1 MNAERA
7 FDDITGALADVFDL
21 PKDERASPAIKKDL
35 YTKLYYSQGTA
46 AEKNLWLADIA
57 KTQNIKH
64 ETAKAEFTESKKA
77 IEKTQTEKPYQP
89 LKTKSVYQRPAQD
102 PNADTPET
110 FELLETETAE
120 NLLARTFAPILWT
133 AKPIL
138 AEGLAMLAGSPKSGK
153 SWLALALS
161 LAVAT
166 GRSFLDEY
174 SCEPGRALFMG
185 LEDGPRRLQD
195 RIKLLTEP
203 FIKGSKVEK
212 LDLTLLET
220 STEIPKSTEGGLEM
234 LDGWLALHTDARL
247 VVIDTLARFRKDPGR
262 NGGYMNDSGFMAP
275 LQKMA
280 LDHHCCILLIHHSRK
295 MAAADPMDAISG
307 TLGLGGVADTAWILK
322 RESRFCGDAILSI
335 MARDFQDQEISLHF
349 NTATMRWE
357 YKGVAWEIK
366 RTAERQSI
374 VELLA
379 EVTVA
384 KPLGPSAI
392 AKAIGKDQGNISKQ
406 LKILHR
412 DGLIHSAGNGKYYGK
427 EPSI

>member
-1 MNAERA
+1 MNGLERA
-7 FDDITGALADVFDL
+7 YYDIAGALADVFDL
-21 PKDERASPAIKKDL
+21 PLDQRESPAIKKDL
-35 YTKLYYSQGTA
+35 YTKLYNFKATA
-46 AEKNLWLADIA
+46 AEKNLLLADIA
-57 KTQNIKH
+57 KTQNMKH
-64 ETAKAEFTESKKA
+64 ETAAAEFDEVKKTIKA
-77 IEKTQTEKPYQP
+77 NLAKQPYKP
-89 LKTKSVYQRPAQD
+89 LKSKSVYQRPAVD

-110 FELLETETAE
+110 VEPLKTETGE
-120 NLLARTFAPILWT
+120 VLLARTFAPILWT

-153 SWLALALS
+153 SWLALSLA

-166 GRSFLDEY
+166 GRQFLGQY
-174 SCEPGRALFMG
+174 TCEPGRALFMG

-220 STEIPKSTEGGLEM
+220 STEIPKSTDGGLEM
-234 LDGWLALHTDARL
+234 LDGWLALHTDTRL
-247 VVIDTLARFRKDPGR
+247 IVIDTLARFRKDPGR

-280 LDHHCCILLIHHSRK
+280 LENHCCILLIHHSRK

-322 RESRFCGDAILSI
+322 RESRFCGDATLSI

-349 NTATMRWE
+349 NSVTMRWE

-366 RTAERQSI
+366 KTAERQGI

-379 EVTVA
+379 DVTA
-384 KPLGPSAI
+384 KNPLTSAAI
-392 AKAIGKDQGNISKQ
+392 AKELGKSQANVSKQ
-406 LKILHR
+406 LRVLLK
-412 DGLIHSAGNGKYYGK
+412 DGLIHSAGYGKYYGK
-427 EPSI
+427 E